1 MQQVKNGRKPPP
13 DLVSRL
19 AISNNLPFQGAVHS
33 PTKSRSY
40 QQNHVLALEPP
51 RNPPPPPP
59 PSTLAQNKLHQK
71 KTLTK
76 EDCQKII
83 SSEFRSL
90 QLDSSLTTMSVF
102 DLIDHCSTLF
112 EELKEH
118 IYTSLGLKSYIRAYL
133 IFNYFINSFIMV
145 HFEGFDRFLKLN
157 QQDFIIYLNL
167 YNFFRSEDIIGRNV
181 FDVDLDSLQLYMDE
195 YLTSHKLLS
204 FDIQELFG
212 WLNEYIEFLKHK
224 DDDSEE
230 EEDDDDFGQEISAPA
245 VSKPYYQT
253 EPTNLLN
260 LSDIIRQGDPADQ
273 LSDVDMS
280 DFANRFPEVA
290 TDSELVS
297 ETPYPVRLS
306 RLSLAEP
313 PLHNNRQN
321 DGLSQNNVS
330 QAPYSMNQRH
340 EVMSQPPLNPPKHI
354 SPPYATPYEK
364 LAAGPSV
371 VSLPPNGQSMA
382 YGNNGNAFHFQ
393 NRSHVQLPDR
403 QAQYQQHGQT
413 YQHHYMLP
421 QVPQPHQFNSHP
433 MNHING
439 TYSAPYQGP
448 MMNPHKAHTTTNLQ
462 AMESQR
468 ARYYERQQK
477 NEWLR
482 SLSICG
488 LKNLG
493 SSCYINLTI
502 QVMFGVSR
510 FVSLFSKRS
519 NNTALAKAMSLTKN
533 RTILTE
539 AIVGLLSTFQAS
551 GGSVIAPTKFM
562 RVASLLKPGFNIP
575 FEQQDAQ
582 EFLLFVID
590 KVHEELARPPSEEA
604 LQADYVTRWGVDV
617 TPREKEEYLKWY
629 RSLMKAEGVS
639 PMNDLCQGHVRSQ
652 LICNKC
658 GCTSNSY
665 SSFSM
670 LSLPIPN
677 LGRDMVDLVE
687 CLRYFSQDEV
697 LSGDNAWKCPRCN
710 KSDGEG
716 NPMDVVFQQKK
727 SLKPW
732 KNRNSLKKSKESVDD
747 KGPIT
752 IKKLSIIK
760 LPPVLFIHLSRFSM
774 FSVTDKLN
782 AVISYPL
789 RLKFNHQTGDVH
801 YSLTGLINHFGNLK
815 SGHYTSLVN
824 KSKDSSDRLLN
835 PEWCYLDDE
844 NFRLHVPHGDVR
856 SEAANRLHSRDV
868 YVLCYERVS

>member
-1 MQQVKNGRKPPP
+1 
-13 DLVSRL
+13 
-19 AISNNLPFQGAVHS
+19 
-33 PTKSRSY
+33 
-40 QQNHVLALEPP
+40 
-51 RNPPPPPP
+51 
-59 PSTLAQNKLHQK
+59 
-71 KTLTK
+71 
-76 EDCQKII
+76 
-83 SSEFRSL
+83 
-90 QLDSSLTTMSVF
+90 MSVF

-112 EELKEH
+112 EESKEH
-118 IYTSLGLKSYIRAYL
+118 IYTSSGLKSYIRAYL
-133 IFNYFINSFIMV
+133 IFNYFINSFIM
-145 HFEGFDRFLKLN
+145 
-157 QQDFIIYLNL
+157 
-167 YNFFRSEDIIGRNV
+167 DIIGRNV
-181 FDVDLDSLQLYMDE
+181 FDVDLDSLQSYMDE

-253 EPTNLLN
+253 EPTNSLN

-273 LSDVDMS
+273 SSDVDMS

-306 RLSLAEP
+306 RSSLAEP

-413 YQHHYMLP
+413 YQHHYMSP

-439 TYSAPYQGP
+439 TYSAPYQ
-448 MMNPHKAHTTTNLQ
+448 
-462 AMESQR
+462 
-468 ARYYERQQK
+468 
-477 NEWLR
+477 
-482 SLSICG
+482 
-488 LKNLG
+488 
-493 SSCYINLTI
+493 
-502 QVMFGVSR
+502 
-510 FVSLFSKRS
+510 
-519 NNTALAKAMSLTKN
+519 
-533 RTILTE
+533 
-539 AIVGLLSTFQAS
+539 
-551 GGSVIAPTKFM
+551 
-562 RVASLLKPGFNIP
+562 VASSLKPGFNIP

-732 KNRNSLKKSKESVDD
+732 KNRNSSKKSKESVDD

-844 NFRLHVPHGDVR
+844 NFRLHVR
-856 SEAANRLHSRDV
+856 SGQPS
-868 YVLCYERVS
+868 SFS